1 MDRDEQAI
9 RDLVETWM
17 QASLENDLETVLG
30 LMSDD
35 VVFLG
40 SGRPPMRGKNAF
52 AVATKSVESAGRIE
66 GKSDIQEIRVMGD
79 WACCWNQLRVVMHP
93 AGGGKPVVREGPV
106 LSILQRQ
113 RNGKWVIIRDA
124 NMLAVVPS

>member
-1 MDRDEQAI
+1 MHRDGKAI
-9 RDLVETWM
+9 RDLVEIWM
-17 QASLENDLETVLG
+17 RASLANDLETVLG

-52 AVATKSVESAGRIE
+52 AVATTSVDE
-66 GKSDIQEIRVMGD
+66 
-79 WACCWNQLRVVMHP
+79 
-93 AGGGKPVVREGPV
+93 
-106 LSILQRQ
+106 RQ
-113 RNGKWVIIRDA
+113 PNGKWVIMRDA